1 MTRVLLPAMVGAFLL
16 SAASGQAQTGPDTY
30 GTGMNGIGGTHAS
43 PMTAS
48 PNRATVD
55 GPSAVDPQPA
65 SPQATPSG
73 SSLSEIPGTESRRDA
88 PNADPITSLPRLD
101 DFPNGR

>member
-1 MTRVLLPAMVGAFLL
+1 MTRVLLPAMVGVFLL
-16 SAASGQAQTGPDTY
+16 SAASGQAQTGADTY
-30 GTGMNGIGGTHAS
+30 GTGMSGIGGTHAS

-48 PNRATVD
+48 PNRATAE
-55 GPSAVDPQPA
+55 GPSAVDSPLA
-65 SPQATPSG
+65 SPQAPPAA
-73 SSLSEIPGTESRRDA
+73 SSLSEIPGSESRRDA